1 MAARP
6 RPSLK
11 ARAISLLAQREHSR
25 SELRRKLVRLAQ
37 TEARRAALTE
47 IDGPAEDATAMRST
61 VDALL
66 DWLEAH
72 GYLSQARFAES
83 RIQARASR
91 HGAERIRLELAR
103 HGVAMEPAALRALKE
118 TELERATEIWR
129 RKYGPAPAP
138 DAAARAR
145 QARFLAGRGF
155 APEVI
160 HRVVKGLPD
169 R

>member
-6 RPSLK
+6 LPSLK

-25 SELRRKLVRLAQ
+25 SELRRKLLRIAQAEAQRTALA
-37 TEARRAALTE
+37 ES
-47 IDGPAEDATAMRST
+47 DSPAEDATAMRST
-61 VDALL
+61 VNALL
-66 DWLEAH
+66 DWLEGH

-103 HGVAMEPAALRALKE
+103 HGVGIEPAALRALKD

-129 RKYGPAPAP
+129 RKYGPEPAP
-138 DAAARAR
+138 DAAGRAR